1 MARIGLL
8 GGSFNPPHIC
18 HLLLSEYVLE
28 TGGVQEVWWLPVHR
42 HAFDKNADLAP
53 WDDRVAMAA
62 AAVAGRPR
70 LHVNPIEATLAP
82 PSYTIQTIAAL
93 RAAHP
98 DHSFV
103 WLAGTDVLSEL
114 HLWHR
119 WPELAQVLEFLI
131 VGRGDDLPPAP
142 PEGRIEVRDFA
153 LPDVSSSTVRALLR
167 REDRAAARRL
177 LPAGVAD
184 WLETRPDLYR

>member
-28 TGGVQEVWWLPVHR
+28 TVDVQEVWWLPVHR
-42 HAFDKNADLAP
+42 HAFGKDGSLAP
-53 WDDRVAMAA
+53 WDDRLAMAR
-62 AAVAGRPR
+62 AAVAKRPR
-70 LHVNPIEATLAP
+70 IKVNPIEALLAP
-82 PSYTIQTIAAL
+82 PNYTIQTVAAL

-98 DHSFV
+98 DQSFV
-103 WLAGTDVLSEL
+103 WLAGADVLGEL

-131 VGRGDDLPPAP
+131 VGRGDLPTTP
-142 PEGRIEVRDFA
+142 PEGRFEVRDFT
-153 LPDVSSSTVRALLR
+153 LPDVSSSTVRSLLQAG
-167 REDRAAARRL
+167 DRAGARRL
-177 LPAGVAD
+177 LPAAVAR
-184 WLETRPDLYR
+184 WLETRRDLYR